1 MSLSGHRTPEAAR
14 GYVKKTDTQR
24 LAAARKRRAW
34 VLELEPEAT
43 YPPGPVP
50 DLQDDLIVA
59 IANRGAV
66 YLTQIGEGRSLV
78 RRAWRNYITSTRRAV
93 LDEKW
98 SEITPKFYEQAR
110 KAMGAS
116 QLRAI
121 ARKAKGFLALLP
133 PLELRNDFTNVEA
146 IAAAVTLVDLR
157 RAVFRLPQPGAK
169 RPSLG
174 APPSELPDALV
185 EFLCIFRD
193 DARGKRSRWSAP
205 SSSFVTAV
213 AQLANKLPGDL
224 KDPPL
229 PRYLR
234 ALNSA
239 DAIRGRIRDMA
250 RGKTQTLAGR
260 NLREYAAPR
269 A

>member
-1 MSLSGHRTPEAAR
+1 MVSAKSSGGILGGWRSPPESFP
-14 GYVKKTDTQR
+14 
-24 LAAARKRRAW
+24 LARKHIL
-34 VLELEPEAT
+34 LETEAT
-43 YPPGPVP
+43 YPPGHVP
-50 DLQDDLIVA
+50 DLQDGLIDA

-66 YLTQIGEGRSLV
+66 YLEQIEEGRSLV
-78 RRAWRNYITSTRRAV
+78 RRAWRSYITSTRRAV

-110 KAMGAS
+110 EAMCAS

-121 ARKAKGFLALLP
+121 ARKAKEFLALLP
-133 PLELRNDFTNVEA
+133 PLNLCNDFTNVEA
-146 IAAAVTLVDLR
+146 IAAAVTLVDR
-157 RAVFRLPQPGAK
+157 RSAVFRLPQPGAK

-174 APPSELPDALV
+174 ARPSELPDALL

-234 ALNSA
+234 ALNSG